1 MNTLYNKLYNFKP
14 YNEHMLTKKETKK
27 LALKANEI
35 RQEVVSMIH
44 FSESG
49 HPAGSLGMA
58 DVLTVLYFKFLKVY
72 PKKPDNPK
80 RDYLILSNGHI
91 CPVLYATMAH
101 KGFFP
106 VEELPSLRQFK
117 TRLQGHPH
125 REELPG
131 LETSSG
137 PLGSGLSQGCGIA
150 LGLKRDKKKNR
161 VVVLTSDGEHEEG
174 NTWEAVLFANK
185 YKLDNLIQIMDR
197 NHIQIDGT
205 TDEVM
210 PLRKMKKKYEAFG
223 WHVQEIN
230 GNNYEEIIDA
240 LELAD
245 KLKGQPKLIIA
256 NNVPGKGVSFMENDR
271 KWHGKAPNDFETH
284 TAIQELKAQEQRIKL
299 KK

>member
-1 MNTLYNKLYNFKP
+1 
-14 YNEHMLTKKETKK
+14 MLTKKETKS
-27 LALKANEI
+27 LALKSNKI
-35 RQEVVSMIH
+35 RQDIVGMIH
-44 FSESG
+44 FANSG
-49 HPAGSLGMA
+49 HPAGSLGMT
-58 DVLTVLYFKFLKVY
+58 DVLTVLYFKFLKVF
-72 PKKPDNPK
+72 PKKPKNEK

-106 VEELPSLRQFK
+106 VEELPSLRQLD

-125 REELPG
+125 REQLPG

-150 LGLKRDKKKNR
+150 LGLKRDNKKNR

-197 NHIQIDGT
+197 NHIQIDGST
-205 TDEVM
+205 EEVM
-210 PLRKMKKKYEAFG
+210 PLRNMKKKYESFG

-230 GNNYEEIIDA
+230 GNNYQEIMHA

-245 KLKGQPKLIIA
+245 KLKGQPKIIIA
-256 NNVPGKGVSFMENDR
+256 NNVPGKGVSFMENNH
-271 KWHGKAPNDFETH
+271 KWHGRAPNDFETYQ
-284 TAIQELKAQEQRIKL
+284 AIQELKAQQALIEQNK
-299 KK
+299 